1 LFEVIA
7 DNQLKNFKN
16 KPQNKGKIMTKG
28 LWRYSRHPN
37 YFGEVTIWWGI
48 FVITLSSFN
57 GVMAIWSP
65 ILITYLLLFV
75 SGIPMLEEKYKD
87 NKEFIEYAKRTSVF
101 FPLPPKR
108 IKKEDK

>member
-1 LFEVIA
+1 
-7 DNQLKNFKN
+7 
-16 KPQNKGKIMTKG
+16 
-28 LWRYSRHPN
+28 
-37 YFGEVTIWWGI
+37 
-48 FVITLSSFN
+48 
-57 GVMAIWSP
+57 MAIWSP